1 MTSFL
6 KLGDKEIIDVCT
18 GRRLGF
24 ADDVEFDEQSL
35 RVRRIVIFGKNRLF
49 GLGGKEENTVIEWD
63 CIKTIGEDI
72 ILVEASSES
81 PKAGGK
87 NTPLNI

>member
-6 KLGDKEIIDVCT
+6 KLADKEIIDVQS
-18 GRRLGF
+18 GRRLGY
-24 ADDVEFDEQSL
+24 ADDVEFDEGTL
-35 RVRRIVIFGKNRLF
+35 RVKRIVIFGKNRLF

-72 ILVEASSES
+72 ILVEAS
-81 PKAGGK
+81 PGVHRAAGK
-87 NTPLNI
+87 NPPLDI